1 MKNISILIIFTL
13 FASLINLSNQDITD
27 SPTLMELY
35 NIRQIRKGINDV
47 TPKMT
52 DNVVVEMRVYDK
64 DDKSKL
70 IMHARENLSQGSKTH
85 PRCIEFA
92 LICMNVMERIVFDCP
107 ADKAFTTGYVNNSRF
122 TEVTANTAY
131 IIDIQVFIIQRNYI
145 E

>member
-35 NIRQIRKGINDV
+35 NIRQIRKGINDI

-64 DDKSKL
+64 DNRSL
-70 IMHARENLSQGSKTH
+70 VMHARENLLQGSKSH
-85 PRCIEFA
+85 PKCIEFA

-122 TEVTANTAY
+122 TDVKADTAY
-131 IIDIQVFIIQRNYI
+131 IIDIQVFVIGRNYI